1 MEWLTNLLS
10 TYGAEV
16 LLTANLGVISLK
28 TFVIDK
34 IMNKKIGNNI
44 NDNISFQS
52 LAKNEINKVAKV
64 VIDGFDDIKKELVKE
79 VVNPLV
85 AEIKGL
91 RGDNKFLQDALIGLI
106 PYVNVPIAQ
115 KEGFYK
121 VVKTI
126 SSVSGDVKYAMEQA
140 LIVENSLNNTSIEID
155 KGIELEIEGV

>member
-1 MEWLTNLLS
+1 MEWLTNILS

-16 LLTANLGVISLK
+16 LLATNLGVISLK

-34 IMNKKIGNNI
+34 IMNKKIGANI

-52 LAKNEINKVAKV
+52 LARNEINKVAKV

-91 RGDNKFLQDALIGLI
+91 RSDNDFLKNALVALI
-106 PYVNVPIAQ
+106 PYVNVPVAQ
-115 KEGFYK
+115 KDGFYK

-126 SSVSGDVKYAMEQA
+126 SSVSGDLKYAMEQA
-140 LIVENSLNNTSIEID
+140 IEVETSLNNTSIEID